1 MALTVENGTGLSAA
15 DAYISVMDADIYHA
29 AMNNTAWA
37 TLSSAQKEAAIR
49 YATIYLDSRYS
60 WRGTIVEDDQAL
72 GMPTEDGYDDQGR
85 EITGLPAKVA
95 NACAEMA
102 LMHHQNPVNAVME
115 ARVIAEEVT
124 GAVRVQYS
132 DRNGNEGV
140 RYPVIDR
147 MIKGL
152 YTGGGIQ
159 FIESMAS

>member
-1 MALTVENGTGLSAA
+1 
-15 DAYISVMDADIYHA
+15 
-29 AMNNTAWA
+29 
-37 TLSSAQKEAAIR
+37 
-49 YATIYLDSRYS
+49 
-60 WRGTIVEDDQAL
+60 
-72 GMPTEDGYDDQGR
+72 
-85 EITGLPAKVA
+85 
-95 NACAEMA
+95 
-102 LMHHQNPVNAVME
+102 ME